1 MINQTIRRYIL
12 FILLAMTAG
21 CIQPIQ
27 APDSEASA
35 EIVPE
40 LAALELDPDVDVQT
54 VASVLGREDVFLLDV
69 QDKEVIIYCHSGA
82 RSSRVTQF
90 LNEQGYTNIHNMLGG
105 IMAWQEA
112 GFEIAR

>member
-1 MINQTIRRYIL
+1 MGEIPSRL
-12 FILLAMTAG
+12 
-21 CIQPIQ
+21 
-27 APDSEASA
+27 A
-35 EIVPE
+35 EIP
-40 LAALELDPDVDVQT
+40 
-54 VASVLGREDVFLLDV
+54 

>member
-69 QDKEVIIYCHSGA
+69 SSFLWVKYPADWL
-82 RSSRVTQF
+82 RSPKIR
-90 LNEQGYTNIHNMLGG
+90 
-105 IMAWQEA
+105 
-112 GFEIAR
+112 R